1 MVVKLNELDGKHYLM
16 LKSLE
21 SRQCM
26 KALARPF
33 KRAVADLQSH
43 GLVEQAPGYI
53 KGINHLSKDGRE
65 VLSIIRDSPAIKQ
78 RLEGAAKEIVAAS
91 EPKINAMMLRLTP
104 KLTEQKL
111 RSQGFVA
118 ADEITDNFF
127 DGMI

>member
-1 MVVKLNELDGKHYLM
+1 MVVRLETLNGKHYLM

-65 VLSIIRDSPAIKQ
+65 VLSIIRDSPEIKE
-78 RLEGAAKEIVAAS
+78 RLEKDVEKIIEAN
-91 EPKINAMMLRLTP
+91 EPKILMMRSRLTP
-104 KLTEQKL
+104 NLL
-111 RSQGFVA
+111 RSQGYLPI
-118 ADEITDNFF
+118 EEMIGPFF
-127 DGMI
+127 DGPI